1 MSMDELLPKTLNHP
15 DRFAIAIAIDF
26 AIDFAIDGR
35 FSQTDMALKS
45 CGRSVQAAGRV
56 LWGDDFVDC
65 DCDTESEGVSHLRTG
80 FQAIGRKQ

>member
-1 MSMDELLPKTLNHP
+1 MDELLPRALNQP
-15 DRFAIAIAIDF
+15 ERFAIAI

-56 LWGDDFVDC
+56 LRGDDFVDC
-65 DCDTESEGVSHLRTG
+65 DCDTESEGVSHRRTG
-80 FQAIGRKQ
+80 FQAIGRKR

>member
-1 MSMDELLPKTLNHP
+1 MSMDELIPRALNHP
-15 DRFAIAIAIDF
+15 ERFAIVI

-35 FSQTDMALKS
+35 FSQTDMPLKS

>member
-1 MSMDELLPKTLNHP
+1 MSMDELLPRALNHP
-15 DRFAIAIAIDF
+15 ERFAIVI

-65 DCDTESEGVSHLRTG
+65 DCDSDCDTESEGVLHLRTG
-80 FQAIGRKQ
+80 PQAIRRKR